1 MHPHNCVTQL
11 LKRINAV
18 GYDDNC
24 TIFVGNKTLHFVVT
38 FFLEFLVKHPNVNL
52 TLEKFGEKLGI
63 KKSALSLIENE
74 KNNLTEQMAKS
85 ICREFRVNY
94 FWLTEEKGEPFIDIP
109 DTALDDLA
117 DDYDL
122 DNIDKKIIQKYLE
135 LSADQRDVIKAYLR
149 SLCEDEKNG

>member
-1 MHPHNCVTQL
+1 MTQGE
-11 LKRINAV
+11 RVRMIR
-18 GYDDNC
+18 
-24 TIFVGNKTLHFVVT
+24 
-38 FFLEFLVKHPNVNL
+38 KHPNVNP

-63 KKSALSLIENE
+63 KKSALSLIENG

-94 FWLTEEKGEPFIDIP
+94 FWLTGEKGEPFIDIP

-122 DNIDKKIIQKYLE
+122 DNIDKKVIQKYLE

>member
-1 MHPHNCVTQL
+1 MTQGE
-11 LKRINAV
+11 RVRMIR
-18 GYDDNC
+18 
-24 TIFVGNKTLHFVVT
+24 
-38 FFLEFLVKHPNVNL
+38 KHPNVNL

-63 KKSALSLIENE
+63 KKSALSLIENG

-85 ICREFRVNY
+85 ICSEFRVNY